1 MAAPRKAAAAKT
13 TTRKTAASKTTRKAP
28 AKRAARKA
36 APRKTTSKPA
46 RRAARKT
53 APPEERRQAG
63 RPPLLEVQPEL
74 QSKVVTFVRSGAFP
88 ERAATA
94 VGISE
99 RTHYAWMARGRDEL
113 EQRETAAIAGDTR
126 EPQDQMYVDYAT
138 AIDRAVAEAEM
149 LLLGNALK
157 GGATGGASMQIL
169 ERRFRDRWGAKA
181 APAPSGPAPTTT
193 APATPLDMLEQRRQE
208 REREQAAR

>member
-46 RRAARKT
+46 
-53 APPEERRQAG
+53 EEKRDTAG

-113 EQRETAAIAGDTR
+113 EQRETAATAGDTR